1 MFPFFKVEVNTG
13 REIKVDTLKKMLDIG
28 ADKLLRESSELLKTL
43 AQFLV
48 QYTLCI
54 CNKSDL
60 KDKMAS
66 AQREAH
72 QKNPEDER
80 KNMFKCVL
88 DFQTN
93 IDVAFTW
100 MQYVNHCEEWRYKKM
115 NIATPDSDDD
125 RVTPLF
131 TGDMGGRKNGGSH
144 LSKKGLDLYKTV
156 IGFIN
161 DFRQNEAYGIFQRL
175 CNMKAREYRIL
186 KTLKVPQDNDDDD
199 DDANVRTRAPA
210 TATTIVEIP
219 LFDVDENG
227 AAVAV

>member
-1 MFPFFKVEVNTG
+1 MFPFFTVEVNTQ
-13 REIKVDTLKKMLDIG
+13 REIKVDTLKKILDIG
-28 ADKLLRESSELLKTL
+28 ADKLLRESSELLTTL

-48 QYTLCI
+48 QYTLCT

-66 AQREAH
+66 AQREAY

-100 MQYVNHCEEWRYKKM
+100 MQYVNHCEEWRYKKL

-131 TGDMGGRKNGGSH
+131 TAGMGGRKNGGSH
-144 LSKKGLDLYKTV
+144 LAKDGLDLYKNV
-156 IGFIN
+156 IKFIN
-161 DFRQNEAYGIFQRL
+161 DFRDNEDYDIFQRL

-186 KTLKVPQDNDDDD
+186 TALKVPRDGDDDSD
-199 DDANVRTRAPA
+199 VNVRKNVAAPV
-210 TATTIVEIP
+210 TASVEIP
-219 LFDVDENG
+219 LFDVDEKG